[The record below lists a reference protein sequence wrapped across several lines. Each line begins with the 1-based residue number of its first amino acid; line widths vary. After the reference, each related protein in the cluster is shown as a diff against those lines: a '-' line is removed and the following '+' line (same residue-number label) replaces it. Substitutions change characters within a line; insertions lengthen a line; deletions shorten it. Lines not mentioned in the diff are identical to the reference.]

1 MSEYT
6 SYTGGPET
14 PQAQGP
20 VDIMQ
25 PLRGASFGDAVQR
38 FFKKYAVFS
47 GRASRSE
54 FWYWALAAF
63 IIGVI
68 LSALRSVSGVFW
80 IIDILW
86 NLAVLVPSF
95 ALGARRLHDTGK
107 SGWWQLLAII
117 PVIGWIILIVW
128 YATAPTPAGEKYN
141 VA

>member
-1 MSEYT
+1 MTEYT
-6 SYTGGPET
+6 PYTGGPEMT
-14 PQAQGP
+14 QAQGP
-20 VDIMQ
+20 VDLMQ
-25 PLRGASFGDAVQR
+25 PLRGASFGDAVRR

-54 FWYWALAAF
+54 FWYWELAAV
-63 IIGVI
+63 IISVVF
-68 LSALRSVSGVFW
+68 SVLRSISGVFLVLEV
-80 IIDILW
+80 LW
-86 NLAVLVPSF
+86 SLAVLVPSL

-107 SGWWQLLAII
+107 SGWWQLLLFL